1 MATLPNKRPFH
12 RARTI
17 AACAVALAGLVPASA
32 ARAAPASQA
41 EDQRPLSMA
50 QIALFETPHLQ
61 NVGHAETL
69 DYQFSR
75 EGPGGF
81 TDRLAMHVLQV
92 HPDRSKQ
99 LSFDFLTGAR
109 RVPYPEIDNFRGNPL
124 LLLVLERDAQ
134 EMKATLGLSAAYFR
148 NHIRE
153 AFVDCATVAV
163 TEFSLDGKPVP
174 ARSVTV
180 RPFADDTRL
189 EHFPTV
195 QGKTYTFVLSD
206 SVPGSLAEM
215 RIEMPPDV
223 ALKIPAFAQRIT
235 FQGVEP

>member
-1 MATLPNKRPFH
+1 MAKLPNKRPLQ
-12 RARTI
+12 RACCVAVV
-17 AACAVALAGLVPASA
+17 AAWLAGGVPAVAVEV
-32 ARAAPASQA
+32 APRSQT

-61 NVGHAETL
+61 NVDHAETL
-69 DYQFSR
+69 DYQFVR

-81 TDRLAMHVLQV
+81 TDRLVMHVLQV
-92 HPDRSKQ
+92 HPNRTKQ
-99 LSFDFLTGAR
+99 LSFDFLTGGR
-109 RVPYPEIDNFRGNPL
+109 RVAYPEIDNFRGNPL

-134 EMKATLGLSAAYFR
+134 EMKATLGLSATYFR

-153 AFVDCATVAV
+153 AFVDHAV
-163 TEFSLDGKPVP
+163 VETTQFALAGRPVP

-206 SVPGSLAEM
+206 SVPGGLAEL
-215 RIEMPPDV
+215 RIEMPPDM
-223 ALKIPAFAQRIT
+223 AMKIPAFAQRIT